1 MINSGKEWD
10 WMDNKNNNM
19 KLNLV
24 LTEWFTTTSWRKL
37 EIDTD
42 DYPELK
48 GMSKADAQQHIID
61 KYDEGVL
68 HELEGKEWSLEDN
81 LRDADIVRDKIT
93 NESEDLDFE

>member
-1 MINSGKEWD
+1 
-10 WMDNKNNNM
+10 M
-19 KLNLV
+19 KLNVV
-24 LTEWFTTTSWRKL
+24 LKEWYTSTSWRKL

-61 KYDEGVL
+61 KYDEGDLTDLV
-68 HELEGKEWSLEDN
+68 GKDDLFGLEDH

-93 NESEDLDFE
+93 NEGEDLDFE

>member
-1 MINSGKEWD
+1 
-10 WMDNKNNNM
+10 M
-19 KLNLV
+19 KLNAV

-48 GMSKADAQQHIID
+48 GMSKADAQQYIID

-68 HELEGKEWSLEDN
+68 TELEGKGSLFSLEDH

-93 NESEDLDFE
+93 NEGEDLDFE

>member
-1 MINSGKEWD
+1 
-10 WMDNKNNNM
+10 M
-19 KLNLV
+19 KLNVV

-48 GMSKADAQQHIID
+48 GMSKADAQQYIID

-68 HELEGKEWSLEDN
+68 TEMEGKDSLFSLEDH

-93 NESEDLDFE
+93 NEGEDLDFE